1 MGQPFG
7 VPSRLVGVS
16 GAAVDPNAMRDD
28 DLLGRVYAEQFPS
41 IVRLAWALC
50 GDPGVAEEL
59 TQEAFVRLYL
69 RRRALRDPAAAPAY
83 LRRTVANLAI
93 DRGRR
98 RARRPEQTLDQTG
111 EVPHTGAAP
120 RPASAASAAVD
131 LDLLDALD
139 RLPPRRRA
147 CVVLR
152 YYLDLSEADTAAAL
166 GISVGTVKSQTHK
179 ALGQLR
185 DDLRHDVAPSGST
198 DLSAAGGK
206 ED

>member
-1 MGQPFG
+1 MRQPFG
-7 VPSRLVGVS
+7 VPVRLVGVS
-16 GAAVDPNAMRDD
+16 GAAVDPKAVDD
-28 DLLGRVYAEQFPS
+28 GDLLSRVYAEQFPS
-41 IVRLAWALC
+41 IVRMAWALC

-98 RARRPEQTLDQTG
+98 RGRRPEQTLDPAG
-111 EVPHTGAAP
+111 EMPPPGAAP
-120 RPASAASAAVD
+120 RPASAGLD

-139 RLPPRRRA
+139 RLPGRRRA

-185 DDLRHDVAPSGST
+185 DYLRDDIAPSGT
-198 DLSAAGGK
+198 TGVSASGGK
-206 ED
+206 EG